1 MKKHY
6 HLILIVSAIAGMI
19 AFSSCDKN
27 NGNEDDPVAGEEIRF
42 EIDPTGTIAC
52 TAEELADMAFGAEG
66 ANSSEEMKELR
77 EQFLKNA
84 KAKEAELNEKY
95 GSNSCVPGYISYK
108 FYYWS
113 KDLKGQDVTLSGRVA
128 WGRYWLFGW
137 HNADPDNIFLLE
149 HYTITK
155 NAECPSEDGSTE
167 MAVATG
173 DNLLIMPDY
182 IGYGVNSSALHPYLN
197 HEIVVTNSID
207 ALKAGYEVWK
217 KYGSGTMEDDWRM
230 YVLGA
235 SQGASNALAVHKYL
249 DTHGDEASKWRF
261 DYSYCCSGAYDPA
274 LTMETYYKWGKTAY
288 SGAIPMTIKSMIASY
303 PDIMKGYKEDD
314 FYSDKYLEIKSTI
327 DEMLEKKENTT
338 TELNHKLKELL
349 GTEDPTL
356 EDILSKT
363 ALDTTSDLCKAF
375 FKCLEKN
382 DLTTGWTPSHMI
394 KIYAAEDDEIVP
406 YANTEALLKEFG
418 STDNNG
424 KVNVFKSYGGVGHVK
439 TCYKWYGTLATGN
452 W

>member
-1 MKKHY
+1 MKRHNY
-6 HLILIVSAIAGMI
+6 LMLVLSAVAGMMTL
-19 AFSSCDKN
+19 FSCEKN
-27 NGNEDDPVAGEEIRF
+27 NSDDPIGGGEVYF
-42 EIDPTGTIAC
+42 EIDPTGTIIC

-95 GSNSCVPGYISYK
+95 GANACVPGYTSYK
-108 FYYWS
+108 FYYQS
-113 KDLKGQDVTLSGRVA
+113 TALNGERVTLSGRVS
-128 WGRYWLFGW
+128 WGTYWLFGW

-149 HYTITK
+149 HYTITD
-155 NAECPSEDGSTE
+155 NAECPSEDGTTE

-182 IGYGVNSSALHPYLN
+182 IGYGLNKSALHPYLN
-197 HEIVVTNSID
+197 HEIVVPTSID

-217 KYGSGTMEDDWRM
+217 KYGSGEMEDDWKM

-235 SQGASNALAVHKYL
+235 SQGASNALAVHKYF
-249 DTHGDEASKWRF
+249 DTHDDEASKWRF

-274 LTMETYYKWGKTAY
+274 LTMRTYYSWGKTAY
-288 SGAIPMTIKSMIASY
+288 SGAIPMTIKSMLASY
-303 PDIMKGYKEDD
+303 PDIMKGYEEED
-314 FYSDKYLEIKSTI
+314 FYSEKYLAIKSSI
-327 DEMLEKKENTT
+327 DELLASKEANT
-338 TELNHKLKELL
+338 TELNHKIKELL
-349 GTEDPTL
+349 ETDDPTL
-356 EDILSKT
+356 KDIFSKD
-363 ALDTTSDLCKAF
+363 ALDMTSGLAQAF
-375 FKCLEKN
+375 FTCLEKN
-382 DLTTGWTPSHMI
+382 DLTTGWTPKHNI

-406 YANTEALLKEFG
+406 YGNTEKLVSAFG
-418 STDNNG
+418 D
-424 KVNVFKSYGGVGHVK
+424 KVEVFKSYGGVGHVK